1 MCGGG
6 LSLPGF
12 GVRMSVP
19 GMRPYLQSGQQGGK
33 VGQLLLECLLLFLV
47 LAAAEQGMAQSL
59 QDPRESSSPRHPK
72 TLWEG
77 GTALR
82 QGSASGSSPLHSF
95 QECLFPLGELLLQMT
110 QPPCVLQPPQ
120 SLSPALAIPWAQG
133 SMCRWLPRTCMRL
146 KRELMAASS
155 SLALLRTS
163 SIMALSRTMASRVEV
178 CSSFT
183 ACPGWWGG
191 CSAGDSTA
199 PPHHPHAP
207 RPCPPSLPGPAAG
220 SPACTQSQCRCSVP
234 GSPCRHRHQ
243 RKAQDGAHGKR
254 GAGTT
259 HPCISL
265 KQLMQSMD
273 FFSVENMM

>member
-1 MCGGG
+1 M
-6 LSLPGF
+6 
-12 GVRMSVP
+12 
-19 GMRPYLQSGQQGGK
+19 
-33 VGQLLLECLLLFLV
+33 GQLLLECLLLFLV
-47 LAAAEQGMAQSL
+47 LAAAERGMAQPW
-59 QDPRESSSPRHPK
+59 QDLREPSSPRHPK
-72 TLWEG
+72 TLWEE
-77 GTALR
+77 GTALGE
-82 QGSASGSSPLHSF
+82 GSAFSSSPLHSF
-95 QECLFPLGELLLQMT
+95 QECLFPLGELLLQMA

-120 SLSPALAIPWAQG
+120 PLPPALAVLWAQG
-133 SMCRWLPRTCMRL
+133 SMCRQLPRTCMRL

-183 ACPGWWGG
+183 ACPERQGG
-191 CSAGDSTA
+191 CSAGGSTV
-199 PPHHPHAP
+199 PPHHPHTP

-220 SPACTQSQCRCSVP
+220 SPACMLSQCRCSVP

-243 RKAQDGAHGKR
+243 RKAQDGAHSKR